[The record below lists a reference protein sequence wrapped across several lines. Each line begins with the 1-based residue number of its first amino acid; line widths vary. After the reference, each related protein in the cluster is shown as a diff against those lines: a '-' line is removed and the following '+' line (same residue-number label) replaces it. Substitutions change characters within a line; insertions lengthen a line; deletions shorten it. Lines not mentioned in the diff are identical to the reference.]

1 MTPLHPLTTERRERL
16 SVYLDG
22 ELAPDEVA
30 VVESELD
37 TDPVSRAYLN
47 DLKVM
52 SNSLR
57 VDDDDRQAADAIRAE
72 VRRRLGSRTLSRR
85 SGLKR
90 WGWPAIA
97 AGFAVAAL
105 VAVSF
110 RMGTAMPSRESES
123 VQLEAVV
130 LQYGLALE
138 AISQEE
144 P

>member
-1 MTPLHPLTTERRERL
+1 M